1 MEEMLWIKVQLLWWE
16 IILEQEE
23 NVLKEILIKEAKEQ
37 LTEKIK
43 GKIGKTNWDDC
54 LDAAFELIQEETIP
68 GRPEA
73 AEEVDNQY
81 LPAAW
86 WASCVFV
93 INIWIL
99 SSFVGPTLWNKKN
112 VVSRPLAVNEQ
123 KTFQMRLGLQNV
135 QAKFKISLQ
144 SKC

>member
-1 MEEMLWIKVQLLWWE
+1 MYQK

-81 LPAAW
+81 LPAA
-86 WASCVFV
+86 
-93 INIWIL
+93 
-99 SSFVGPTLWNKKN
+99 
-112 VVSRPLAVNEQ
+112 
-123 KTFQMRLGLQNV
+123 
-135 QAKFKISLQ
+135 
-144 SKC
+144 